1 MANSASPTKPESSK
15 AVDDEDDTPEYQAII
30 DGFAGASV
38 EKKAGLIQEM
48 NALYANE
55 PWIAPIVSRGYVW
68 ANSKKVKGLV
78 TDILSTPYWSE
89 LWLDA

>member
-1 MANSASPTKPESSK
+1 MNYQMRIPNSCGY
-15 AVDDEDDTPEYQAII
+15 DTPEYQAII

-38 EKKAGLIQEM
+38 EKKAELWKDL
-48 NALYANE
+48 NAHYAKE

-78 TDILSTPYWSE
+78 TDVLSTPYWSE
-89 LWLDA
+89 VWLDA